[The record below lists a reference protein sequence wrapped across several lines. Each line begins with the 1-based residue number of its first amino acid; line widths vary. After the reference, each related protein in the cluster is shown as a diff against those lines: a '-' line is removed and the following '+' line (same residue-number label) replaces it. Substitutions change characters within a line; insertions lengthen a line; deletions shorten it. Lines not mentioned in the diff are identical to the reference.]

1 MVGVTIGVGEHYG
14 RFAELA
20 ARAVEEKTRLRTIIL
35 RDSHFVF
42 SRLPAPNYLKLRMFD
57 FVDDDSILYFEA
69 NGSWS
74 ADGIRVHTALVP
86 QSAQEPTHRLR

>member
-14 RFAELA
+14 RLAELA

-42 SRLPAPNYLKLRMFD
+42 SRLKLRIFD
-57 FVDDDSILYFEA
+57 RVDDDAVLQYISTQT
-69 NGSWS
+69 SS
-74 ADGIRVHTALVP
+74 A
-86 QSAQEPTHRLR
+86 